1 MEDVPEEK
9 RANLHIR
16 REDIKDGDRSDGGT
30 AKHET
35 KSQRECE
42 TVSRLAC
49 HNNGATKTRV
59 EIRAVTLGLWM
70 PSSYSEIEGS

>member
-16 REDIKDGDRSDGGT
+16 REDIKVGDRSDEGT
-30 AKHET
+30 AKRET
-35 KSQRECE
+35 KSKRECG
-42 TVSRLAC
+42 TGSRLAC

-59 EIRAVTLGLWM
+59 EIGAVMLGLWIHK
-70 PSSYSEIEGS
+70 PSS